1 LTVATEESRK
11 LLVVVRQPPYHS
23 SLARAALD
31 TALAAAVFDRPV
43 SLLFMGDGVLQLL
56 PCQSSEAIGVRNVGR
71 LLASLPLYEID
82 SVYADAES
90 AARYGVDLVD
100 TVVPAQA
107 LDPSA
112 IRVLLADC
120 DHLLGF

>member
-1 LTVATEESRK
+1 VTTTDSKK

-31 TALAAAVFDRPV
+31 TALAAAVFERHV
-43 SLLFMGDGVLQLL
+43 SLLFIGDGVLQLL
-56 PCQSSEAIGVRNVGR
+56 PGQNSEAIGIRNMGR

-82 SVYADAES
+82 TVYADAQS
-90 AARYGVDLVD
+90 AARYSVDLAD
-100 TVVPAQA
+100 AVVPAEA
-107 LDPSA
+107 LDRTA
-112 IRVLLADC
+112 IRALMADF